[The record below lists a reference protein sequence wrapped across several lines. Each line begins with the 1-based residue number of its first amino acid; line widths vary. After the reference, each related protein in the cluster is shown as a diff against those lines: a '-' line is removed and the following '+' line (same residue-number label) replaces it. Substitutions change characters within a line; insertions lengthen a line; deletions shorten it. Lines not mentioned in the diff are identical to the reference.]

1 MVASHMLEHYYGKTK
16 RTLLRNRALLERLAA
31 ALAEK
36 SYLTSKDI
44 AQLKQGVSLETPDY
58 L

>member
-1 MVASHMLEHYYGKTK
+1 MMASHMLEHYYGKAK
-16 RTLLRNRALLERLAA
+16 RTLLRNRLLLERFAV

-36 SYLTSKDI
+36 SYLTSRDI
-44 AQLKQGVSLETPDY
+44 AQLKQGVSLEAPDY